1 MKKLN
6 LSQLESIEAHIFNN
20 GRDIEKAKW
29 NYLFNKGS
37 KEDIVLELLKYQNG
51 DGGFGRGLEADMLLP
66 ASTSIASTEAIF
78 IAYNYDLNC
87 EEAWFKKLLK
97 YFENTIQDTSSFWE
111 KAPKEVDDF
120 PHAPWW
126 TYTTDTKFTP
136 NPCAVIASAF
146 IKYGDNKQKRL
157 GNKIAAKCIDFL
169 NSNLECSDHD
179 CYCLQELFIILK
191 ELNSNLVDDV
201 TINSMERRIL
211 ECLCI
216 DENRWTEY
224 VPQPLDLVSS
234 PDSQWH
240 RLVESF
246 IEKNFSFW
254 LNTLKNEGFWRPN
267 FSWGTDSEISSRVTE
282 IWSCHMAVKRVK
294 IFKDFGLVE
303 I

>member
-1 MKKLN
+1 M
-6 LSQLESIEAHIFNN
+6 
-20 GRDIEKAKW
+20 
-29 NYLFNKGS
+29 
-37 KEDIVLELLKYQNG
+37 
-51 DGGFGRGLEADMLLP
+51 
-66 ASTSIASTEAIF
+66 
-78 IAYNYDLNC
+78 
-87 EEAWFKKLLK
+87 
-97 YFENTIQDTSSFWE
+97 
-111 KAPKEVDDF
+111 
-120 PHAPWW
+120 
-126 TYTTDTKFTP
+126 
-136 NPCAVIASAF
+136 
-146 IKYGDNKQKRL
+146 
-157 GNKIAAKCIDFL
+157 

-240 RLVESF
+240 RLVEPF